1 MTTDNVMSQSRSDL
15 PPQPRQLPR
24 WLRGTLCSVVIPVA
38 WIGRAFGRWLNRF
51 RTATRYDRGLAIV
64 LPGIESQSFLNHSIV
79 WGLSDGGWTGA
90 IEVDDWTTTC
100 TLLFVYHL
108 RARQRNLRQAAR
120 IARRIVA
127 YQHQFPGRPVHVIG
141 HSGGGA
147 LAILIL
153 EALPA
158 SHRVTTAILLAP
170 AISAGYPLT
179 AALQRTERGIWNF
192 WSCLDVIFCGAGT
205 LLLGTIDG
213 RMQPS
218 SGMIGFHEP
227 AGFSDC
233 DRQLYQQKLH
243 QQPYSPRMARD
254 FNLGGHFG
262 CVNRVF
268 VETWVAPLLK

>member
-1 MTTDNVMSQSRSDL
+1 MPRSHSDE
-15 PPQPRQLPR
+15 RQWSSKLPR
-24 WLRGTLCSVVIPVA
+24 WLRGALSTVVVPVA
-38 WIGRAFGRWLNRF
+38 WIGRLFGRMLNRF
-51 RTATRYDRGLAIV
+51 RTPERYDRGLAIV

-79 WGLSDGGWTGA
+79 WGLSDGGWKGA

-108 RARQRNLRQAAR
+108 RARQRNLRQAER
-120 IARRIVA
+120 IARRIVE
-127 YQHQFPGRPVHVIG
+127 YQREFPTQPVHLIG

-147 LAILIL
+147 LAVLIL

-158 SHRVTTAILLAP
+158 DHRVTSAILLGP
-170 AISAGYPLT
+170 ALSVRYPLT
-179 AALQRTERGIWNF
+179 TALQHTERGIWNF
-192 WSCLDVIFCGAGT
+192 WSYLDVIFCGAGT

-213 RMQPS
+213 RWQPS
-218 SGMIGFHEP
+218 SGMLSFRAP
-227 AGFSDC
+227 TSLSAA

-243 QQPYSPRMARD
+243 QQPYSPRMART

-268 VETWVAPLLK
+268 VETWIAPLLK

>member
-1 MTTDNVMSQSRSDL
+1 MAKSRTNHPTT
-15 PPQPRQLPR
+15 PPKLPR
-24 WLRGTLCSVVIPVA
+24 WLRGLMCTVVIPVA
-38 WIGRAFGRWLNRF
+38 WIGRLFGHWLRRF
-51 RTATRYDRGLAIV
+51 RTPERYDRGLVIV

-108 RARQRNLRQAAR
+108 RAWKRNLRQAAR

-127 YQHQFPGRPVHVIG
+127 YQNEFPGHPVHVIG
-141 HSGGGA
+141 HSGGAA

-153 EALPA
+153 EALPRN
-158 SHRVTTAILLAP
+158 HRVTTAILLAP
-170 AISAGYPLT
+170 AISASYPLT
-179 AALQRTERGIWNF
+179 AALDRTERGVWNF

-205 LLLGTIDG
+205 MLLGTIDG

-218 SGMIGFHEP
+218 SGMIGFREP
-227 AGFSDC
+227 AGLSDA

-243 QQPYSPRMARD
+243 QQPYSPRMAKE

-268 VETWVAPLLK
+268 VETWIAPLLK